1 MIEKY
6 DKLRTDLIDISDR
19 LQYKSGKLGYLSGL
33 QQTLSEIVGVRS
45 TTIDTQ
51 LNQIYDSDEEVSTPN
66 DNETSL
72 QPGPYSTR
80 TNIQSEINRFR
91 MLVEKIS
98 YKVNTK
104 NLTSDNLRE
113 KLQEINHNPNSAI

>member
-51 LNQIYDSDEEVSTPN
+51 LNQIYDSDEEVSTQTIMKRVFN
-66 DNETSL
+66 
-72 QPGPYSTR
+72 
-80 TNIQSEINRFR
+80 
-91 MLVEKIS
+91 LVHIAHEQI
-98 YKVNTK
+98 YKVK
-104 NLTSDNLRE
+104 SIALE
-113 KLQEINHNPNSAI
+113 C